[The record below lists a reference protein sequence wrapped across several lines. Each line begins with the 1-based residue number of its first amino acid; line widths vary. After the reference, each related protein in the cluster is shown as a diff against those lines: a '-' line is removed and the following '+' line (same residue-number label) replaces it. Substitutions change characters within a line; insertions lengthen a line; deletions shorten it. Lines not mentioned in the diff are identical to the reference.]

1 MQVKLSEE
9 DLMIM
14 IHEASRAGSARSNT
28 GGVNLET
35 YCSIMMSCTL
45 F

>member
-9 DLMIM
+9 DLTIM
-14 IHEASRAGSARSNT
+14 IHEASKAGSARSNIV
-28 GGVNLET
+28 GVNLET
-35 YCSIMMSCTL
+35 YFSIMKSCTL